1 MQAHQQV
8 FITLKRVLSTSSS
21 DMTRLKSV
29 FIDLSGTLHV
39 DNDQTPGAAEAL
51 KRYFLFDYIVAP

>member
-1 MQAHQQV
+1 MQSINKS
-8 FITLKRVLSTSSS
+8 ITLKRVLSSCE
-21 DMTRLKSV
+21 MTRLKSV

-51 KRYFLFDYIVAP
+51 NRYNIILFCLYTH

>member
-1 MQAHQQV
+1 MSICMQLINKS
-8 FITLKRVLSTSSS
+8 ITLKRVLSSSCE
-21 DMTRLKSV
+21 MTHLKSV

-51 KRYFLFDYIVAP
+51 KRYSVNCV

>member
-1 MQAHQQV
+1 M
-8 FITLKRVLSTSSS
+8 TLRAIGRTN
-21 DMTRLKSV
+21 MTRLKAV

-51 KRYFLFDYIVAP
+51 KRYIGT